1 MTLRTKKRP
10 VRKNKAPVL
19 SDPGSVAQQRKVL
32 KDMQTRRDWTTMR
45 HEVRLREK
53 GANLQGELDRLRG
66 AKAHIQP
73 QLRYMRGYMNDRAAD
88 LAQIQHML
96 PLMQRP

>member
-1 MTLRTKKRP
+1 
-10 VRKNKAPVL
+10 
-19 SDPGSVAQQRKVL
+19 
-32 KDMQTRRDWTTMR
+32 MR

-66 AKAHIQP
+66 ARAHIQP
-73 QLRYMRGYMNDRAAD
+73 QLRYMQGYMNDRAAD